1 MFGLLYITNPK
12 WPQMDETTVFLMTI
26 LWYVAI
32 LFGVVTLV
40 VLLIRRRMKNGGRRE
55 KKANRKARPVDG
67 RS

>member
-1 MFGLLYITNPK
+1 
-12 WPQMDETTVFLMTI
+12 MTI

-55 KKANRKARPVDG
+55 KKANPKARPVDG